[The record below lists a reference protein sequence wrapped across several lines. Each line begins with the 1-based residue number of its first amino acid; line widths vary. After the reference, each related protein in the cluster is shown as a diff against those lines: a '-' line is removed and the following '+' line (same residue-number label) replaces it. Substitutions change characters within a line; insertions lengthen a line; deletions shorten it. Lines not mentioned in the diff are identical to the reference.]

1 MKVLIA
7 ILTSL
12 SLLISASNV
21 VAGGHKNKAD
31 KSATTV
37 TDADNGQGKNSSRN
51 RSGKDSDEDD
61 HTDDDNHDGDDSKN
75 KSGKGNEQSQEMR
88 SRSEERKQIKE
99 EYKSDRKPGQESN
112 KGEDGKPEKKPWY
125 KFWE

>member
-1 MKVLIA
+1 MKVFIA

-12 SLLISASNV
+12 SLLISATTA
-21 VAGGHKNKAD
+21 VAGSHKNKAD

-37 TDADNGQGKNSSRN
+37 TEADNAQGKN
-51 RSGKDSDEDD
+51 G
-61 HTDDDNHDGDDSKN
+61 GKN
-75 KSGKGNEQSQEMR
+75 KSAKDRNDDDHDSAGKGNEQSQEMR
-88 SRSEERKQIKE
+88 NRSEERKQIQE
-99 EYKSDRKPGQESN
+99 EYRSDREPGQESN